1 MKKIVYSLA
10 FALLGC
16 ALFWSCIGENE
27 QEVGTVELVSGD
39 LLPEFSVIMNDGRV
53 VTTECLRGKKSLV
66 VFFHTGCPDCRAE
79 LPEIQRVYNTN
90 SEVDIV
96 CISRKEGTA
105 SIEEYWNSANL
116 TLPYSAQE
124 NADVYHLFAKS
135 RIPRVYVVDEELV
148 IHQVFTDS
156 PLATYE
162 DIMEEIGKLK

>member
-1 MKKIVYSLA
+1 M
-10 FALLGC
+10 
-16 ALFWSCIGENE
+16 
-27 QEVGTVELVSGD
+27 
-39 LLPEFSVIMNDGRV
+39 
-53 VTTECLRGKKSLV
+53 
-66 VFFHTGCPDCRAE
+66 
-79 LPEIQRVYNTN
+79 
-90 SEVDIV
+90 DIV

>member
-66 VFFHTGCPDCRAE
+66 VFFIPVA
-79 LPEIQRVYNTN
+79 P
-90 SEVDIV
+90 IV
-96 CISRKEGTA
+96 ERNCLK
-105 SIEEYWNSANL
+105 
-116 TLPYSAQE
+116 YS
-124 NADVYHLFAKS
+124 VFIT
-135 RIPRVYVVDEELV
+135 RIPKWILCV
-148 IHQVFTDS
+148 S
-156 PLATYE
+156 A
-162 DIMEEIGKLK
+162 GKKEQLL